1 MNLDASVHEHFMR
14 QALEQ
19 ARCAAACGEVPVGA
33 VVVKDGQVIGRGH
46 NSPLSAQDPTAHAE
60 VLALR
65 EAARTL
71 GNYRLEG
78 CTLYVTLEP
87 CTMCSG
93 AMLHARVDAVVYGA
107 AEPRTGAAGSVLD
120 VFSYPAINHQTRVL
134 RGVLAAQCSAL
145 MAEFFQLRRQ
155 EKKAQQPHPLRDWA
169 LRNADEAF
177 ADLPAWPWPPQW
189 RSDLPALQGLRLAVV
204 DEGPEDAVLTW
215 LCLHGSP
222 GWGYGFRHLLPDL
235 LAAGHRVVVP
245 DLPGF
250 GRSDQPKKD
259 KQHSASWHLQIIAEL
274 IEALNLRRLVLVGQ
288 GDGGRLGLAAA
299 QALPERFA
307 GAWLIDT
314 WPLNTQPQQRQ
325 QWFEQAARKPGWD
338 VAGAMAGLQGLHTA
352 VDAQGPEEARAWNA
366 PFAQPG
372 HRAALKA
379 WPRLQTELAVP
390 PAELLQQ
397 WAQAGRLWLQPAVT
411 QQPVPA
417 AQWQAAWLQAVPQ
430 LAAQAGVWRQTR
442 PGAPVPAARQGGG
455 AAAVEYF
462 AP

>member
-1 MNLDASVHEHFMR
+1 M
-14 QALEQ
+14 
-19 ARCAAACGEVPVGA
+19 
-33 VVVKDGQVIGRGH
+33 
-46 NSPLSAQDPTAHAE
+46 
-60 VLALR
+60 
-65 EAARTL
+65 
-71 GNYRLEG
+71 
-78 CTLYVTLEP
+78 
-87 CTMCSG
+87 
-93 AMLHARVDAVVYGA
+93 
-107 AEPRTGAAGSVLD
+107 
-120 VFSYPAINHQTRVL
+120 
-134 RGVLAAQCSAL
+134 
-145 MAEFFQLRRQ
+145 
-155 EKKAQQPHPLRDWA
+155 
-169 LRNADEAF
+169 
-177 ADLPAWPWPPQW
+177 
-189 RSDLPALQGLRLAVV
+189 V
-204 DEGPEDAVLTW
+204 DEGPEDAALTW

-235 LAAGHRVVVP
+235 LAAGYRVVVP

-259 KQHSASWHLQIIAEL
+259 KRHSAQWHLQVITEL

-314 WPLNTQPQQRQ
+314 WPLNAQPEPRR

-338 VAGAMAGLQGLHTA
+338 VARTMAELEGCSNA
-352 VDAQGPEEARAWNA
+352 EEDRAWNA

-379 WPRLQTELAVP
+379 WPRLQTELAAP
-390 PAELLQQ
+390 PADLLQQ
-397 WAQAGRLWLQPAVT
+397 WAQAGRLWLQPAAT
-411 QQPVPA
+411 QQPVSA

-430 LAAQAGVWRQTR
+430 LAVQAGVWRQTR
-442 PGAPVPAARQGGG
+442 PGAPVPAAQQGGG